1 MTTKQLTIA
10 DSLSNQ
16 IQTMSPQF
24 QLALPKHIDVSKFI
38 RVAQTVI
45 KTNPALQKCTPT
57 SIYAGL
63 LKCAQDGLYIDGST
77 AALVPFGDTAQYM
90 VMLQGILTKIRNSGL
105 VSSIMPEIVYE
116 NDTFEYY
123 IDENGKHFK
132 HVPNFDGERGEIK
145 LVYSVAKLKDGD
157 VFVEVMSKADVEKVR
172 QSSRSKNS
180 GPWVTW
186 WSEMAKK
193 TVVRRQAKYL
203 PNSTDLESMF
213 KSDDDIEASSR
224 EVSPPVKQIQAP
236 PEKNKPNKLKQII
249 KDVTPDQTPANE
261 TEHEDQQNEEQT
273 DEI

>member
-16 IQTMSPQF
+16 IQTMKPQF
-24 QLALPKHIDVSKFI
+24 ELALPKHIDASKFI

-45 KTNPALQKCTPT
+45 KTNPNLQKCTPT

-77 AALVPFGDTAQYM
+77 AALVPFGDQAQYM

-105 VSSIMPEIVYE
+105 VSSIMPEVVYE

-132 HVPNFDGERGEIK
+132 HVPNFEGDRGEIK

-157 VFVEVMSKADVEKVR
+157 VYVEVMSKADIEKVR
-172 QSSRSKNS
+172 QSSRAKN
-180 GPWVTW
+180 GIPWTQW

-193 TVVRRQAKYL
+193 SVVRRQAKYL

-213 KSDDDIEASSR
+213 KSDDEIETTAR
-224 EVSPPVKQIQAP
+224 DVAAPVATALAAP
-236 PEKNKPNKLKQII
+236 AKKGPSKLKSIL
-249 KDVTPDQTPANE
+249 KDVTPEQEPVIEPEQE
-261 TEHEDQQNEEQT
+261 TEKNG
-273 DEI
+273 EI